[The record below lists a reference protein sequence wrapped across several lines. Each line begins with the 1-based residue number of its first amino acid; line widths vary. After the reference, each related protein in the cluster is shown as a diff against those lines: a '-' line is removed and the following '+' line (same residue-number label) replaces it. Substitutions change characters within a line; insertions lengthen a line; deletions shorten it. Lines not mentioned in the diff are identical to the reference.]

1 MNALLQRNR
10 PPLAALVLL
19 VLAAIAFVVGG
30 VDHARLFHR
39 GYAQVEVVGPLFL
52 LNALGTLVVVLL
64 LLDRRI
70 RLFLGG
76 VLSISLGS
84 IVSIL
89 ISHSS
94 SFFGFAEGGYDT
106 DATLILAAEIASV
119 VLVLAAV
126 AAGALRQTA
135 PVSDTGPAAHRP
147 GPLQLGL
154 GVAVVL
160 VLGLPIA
167 GVATGR
173 APKNDPTPTGA
184 QLAASKAA
192 IKNGNAMVQEGKH
205 LFEAHHCDT
214 CHAIAATGAKGIL
227 GPRMD
232 AQSDTAEEIGINI
245 TKPRVDIAEG
255 FGAKLMPTDY
265 ASKMNGT
272 QIKHLSAFIRA
283 ASTTGRK
290 DGGTG

>member
-1 MNALLQRNR
+1 MTLL
-10 PPLAALVLL
+10 A
-19 VLAAIAFVVGG
+19 LAAIAFVIGG

-52 LNALGTLVVVLL
+52 LNAIGTLVVVLL

-70 RLFLGG
+70 VLFLGG

-94 SFFGFAEGGYDT
+94 SFFGFAERGYDG
-106 DATLILAAEIASV
+106 DATIILVAEIASV
-119 VLVLAAV
+119 ILALAAG
-126 AAGALRQTA
+126 AAGALRDTA
-135 PVSDTGPAAHRP
+135 PAAAAAAPPASRP

-154 GVAVVL
+154 AVAAVL

-167 GVATGR
+167 GVATGG
-173 APKNDPTPTGA
+173 APKNDPAPTGA
-184 QLAASKAA
+184 ELAASKAA
-192 IKNGNAMVQEGKH
+192 IKNGNAAVQMGMH
-205 LFEAHHCDT
+205 LFESQHCDT

-232 AQSDTAEEIGINI
+232 AQGDPVKDISTNI
-245 TKPRVDIAEG
+245 TEPRVDIAEG
-255 FGAKLMPTDY
+255 FEAKLMPTDY

-272 QIKHLSAFIRA
+272 QIKDLATFIKA
-283 ASTTGRK
+283 ASTTGK
-290 DGGTG
+290 KKGGGDGDDG